1 MSARLRKRNNATGA
15 DTDQTSGKIKRDQA
29 FGAGELRVGRSYRMD
44 AISDRLVFFP
54 YAVVGVD
61 WLWNKNRMVGL
72 DINGSDSYG
81 QLGDGS
87 SWSMGAG
94 PGFNLRYWF
103 REDHYNAPRSYLDLT
118 TQYRFN
124 IGGGQADRAKGLF
137 INLTLSY

>member
-1 MSARLRKRNNATGA
+1 M
-15 DTDQTSGKIKRDQA
+15 
-29 FGAGELRVGRSYRMD
+29 GRSYRLD
-44 AISDRLVFFP
+44 AISEKLVFFP
-54 YAVVGVD
+54 YGVIGAD
-61 WLWNKNRMVGL
+61 WLWTNNKVTGV
-72 DINGSDSYG
+72 
-81 QLGDGS
+81 QLGDSSTHPLQGNGS
-87 SWSMGAG
+87 SWSLGAG